1 VADQTIT
8 NRGQQTL
15 EKALE
20 DSKDLKT
27 QDKHTKRPSPVTQ
40 STLLVTNRWNQK
52 KRKRKERKEK
62 RKKEKKKEAV
72 VCILRRICLSRYD
85 PIVVGED
92 ANKTTATKHNHA
104 TQAVAIAAAAK
115 HSMPSTAASER

>member
-1 VADQTIT
+1 V
-8 NRGQQTL
+8 
-15 EKALE
+15 EPKKE
-20 DSKDLKT
+20 E
-27 QDKHTKRPSPVTQ
+27 
-40 STLLVTNRWNQK
+40 K
-52 KRKRKERKEK
+52 KRKK
-62 RKKEKKKEAV
+62 RKKKEKKKKEAV

-115 HSMPSTAASER
+115 HSIAEHRCIRAVDLR